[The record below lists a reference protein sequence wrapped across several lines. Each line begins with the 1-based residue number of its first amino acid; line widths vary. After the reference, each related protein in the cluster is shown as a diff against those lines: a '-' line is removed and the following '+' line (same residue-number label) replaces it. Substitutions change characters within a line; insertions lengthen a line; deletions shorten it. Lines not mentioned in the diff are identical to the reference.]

1 MKKWMTALGVAS
13 LTIGGAVMMLPADA
27 RGSQL
32 DVLTLRG
39 AGSSIGVTVREAT
52 ADDAGKAKLGEPHGA
67 VIESVTTNSPASRAG
82 FQAGDI
88 VVEFDGERVRGV
100 QHFTRLV
107 QETPP
112 RRTVNAIVVRGTARQ
127 TLRVEP
133 EAMGSF
139 TADRLRSQLD
149 LRRRVIPELRDNLN
163 FNVAP
168 DLLRR
173 RGLLSGPSTLGV
185 SVTELTP
192 QLAEYFG
199 VEQGVLVASVLA
211 GTPGAEAGL
220 RAGDVLTAIGG
231 QRVSTPAEAI
241 AALRR
246 VQPGEGVDINVTRD
260 RKSLMLK
267 ATIAARP
274 AASGRGGLTI

>member
-1 MKKWMTALGVAS
+1 MKKWLAGLTIAT
-13 LTIGGAVMMLPADA
+13 LTIGAAVMVMPADA
-27 RGSQL
+27 RGAQV

-39 AGSSIGVTVREAT
+39 PGSSIGVTVREAGT
-52 ADDAGKAKLGEPHGA
+52 DDVEQAKLGEPHGA
-67 VIESVTTNSPASRAG
+67 VIQSVTPDSPAARAG

-112 RRTVNAIVVRGTARQ
+112 RRTVEAIVVRGTARQ

-133 EAMGSF
+133 EAAGSF
-139 TADRLRSQLD
+139 TADRLRSAVP
-149 LRRRVIPELRDNLN
+149 RRIIPELREN
-163 FNVAP
+163 FNFDLSP

-173 RGLLSGPSTLGV
+173 RELLGGPSTLGI
-185 SVTELTP
+185 SVTDLTP

-199 VEQGVLVASVLA
+199 VEDGVLVASVLA
-211 GTPGAEAGL
+211 GTPAATAGL

-231 QRVSTPAEAI
+231 ERVRTAAEVI
-241 AALRR
+241 AAVRR
-246 VQPGEGVDINVTRD
+246 VQPGEGVDIGVTRD
-260 RKSLMLK
+260 RKALTLK
-267 ATIAARP
+267 ATIPARP
-274 AASGRGGLTI
+274 GASGRGGLTI